1 MKNSGMFLGGLFAG
15 ALVGAA
21 TALLFAPQNGIE
33 TRKQLKVKLNELEKE
48 MNITKE
54 KIKVKGGE
62 IKDELK
68 QKIHTIEEKI
78 EKLLAEYKKTLEPT
92 HGAN

>member
-1 MKNSGMFLGGLFAG
+1 MKNSGLFFGGLITG
-15 ALVGAA
+15 AVMGAA
-21 TALLFAPQNGIE
+21 TALLLAPQNGNE
-33 TRKQLKVKLNELEKE
+33 TRKQLKDKLNELEKE

-68 QKIHTIEEKI
+68 TKIHNIEEKI
-78 EKLLAEYKKTLEPT
+78 EKLLDEYKNTLEPSSN
-92 HGAN
+92 AN